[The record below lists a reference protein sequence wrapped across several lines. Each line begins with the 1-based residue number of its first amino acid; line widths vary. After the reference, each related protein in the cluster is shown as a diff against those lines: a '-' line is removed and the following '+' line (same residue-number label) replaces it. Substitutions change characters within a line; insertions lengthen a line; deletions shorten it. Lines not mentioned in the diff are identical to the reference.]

1 LDGPLKRAV
10 CFVVPLRLSLLAAEE
25 PVSPGAGPCLPDAVW
40 RADALACADGAVR
53 SSGHA
58 ALDAVLP
65 GGGWPVGALVELL
78 QTQPG
83 QGEWRL
89 LAPALAATT
98 GALVLVA
105 PPHAPFVPALAAQGL
120 APARLLRVGG
130 AGGPDAEPGAG
141 RGTAALDPAARVWAA
156 EQALRCAGVAAV
168 LAWLPQVRPEQLRR
182 LQLAAQR
189 HGTLLF
195 VMRPARARHESSPA
209 VLRLLVDEATA
220 AVPDTA
226 SATDPDALVLHLLKR
241 RGPPLEQP
249 LRLSAPPVPADG
261 AAAGQPGCG
270 RPAAP
275 GGGAHTAARRARSSG
290 GARGR
295 HHARPGHP
303 PTAPNGRP
311 PPCSGSPSPARRRL
325 RTAQPGRRLAPPR
338 RPRPTP
344 RSPPTPP
351 RWPGGRWSSPRAS
364 SGSKKPC

>member
-1 LDGPLKRAV
+1 M
-10 CFVVPLRLSLLAAEE
+10 
-25 PVSPGAGPCLPDAVW
+25 SPGAGPCLPDVAVW
-40 RADALACADGAVR
+40 RADALAQPGGAVR
-53 SSGHA
+53 PSGHA
-58 ALDAVLP
+58 ALDAALP

-105 PPHAPFVPALAAQGL
+105 PPHAPFVPALAALGL

-130 AGGPDAEPGAG
+130 AG
-141 RGTAALDPAARVWAA
+141 AAAPDPAARVWAA

-209 VLRLLVDEATA
+209 VLRLLVDEAA
-220 AVPDTA
+220 AGPDPA
-226 SATDPDALVLHLLKR
+226 PAAHPDALVLHLLKR

-249 LRLSAPPVPADG
+249 LRLAARPPRLTALLQ
-261 AAAGQPGCG
+261 ASRRAAG
-270 RPAAP
+270 RRRLAAP
-275 GGGAHTAARRARSSG
+275 RTPLPAG
-290 GARGR
+290 
-295 HHARPGHP
+295 
-303 PTAPNGRP
+303 PTAPIAPTAPVLPRAGAVP
-311 PPCSGSPSPARRRL
+311 LSAPAFSEPGPSF
-325 RTAQPGRRLAPPR
+325 LAPVPHALD
-338 RPRPTP
+338 RPRQP
-344 RSPPTPP
+344 
-351 RWPGGRWSSPRAS
+351 AAV
-364 SGSKKPC
+364 

>member
-1 LDGPLKRAV
+1 M
-10 CFVVPLRLSLLAAEE
+10 RLSPLSAEE

-53 SSGHA
+53 PSGHA
-58 ALDAVLP
+58 ALDAALP

-89 LAPALAATT
+89 LAPVLAATT

-130 AGGPDAEPGAG
+130 AGGPDAEPAAG

-220 AVPDTA
+220 PFPAAVPAAGPDA
-226 SATDPDALVLHLLKR
+226 DPDAAPATDPDALVLHLLKR

-249 LRLSAPPVPADG
+249 LRLAARPPRLTALLQASRG
-261 AAAGQPGCG
+261 AAG
-270 RPAAP
+270 
-275 GGGAHTAARRARSSG
+275 
-290 GARGR
+290 
-295 HHARPGHP
+295 
-303 PTAPNGRP
+303 
-311 PPCSGSPSPARRRL
+311 RRRQ
-325 RTAQPGRRLAPPR
+325 AG
-338 RPRPTP
+338 
-344 RSPPTPP
+344 
-351 RWPGGRWSSPRAS
+351 PRAS
-364 SGSKKPC
+364 RPAVPIAPTTPVLPRAGVVPLSAPAPAFSEPGPPSLAPTPHALDRPRQHAAA